1 MLLVLIIEKATASV
15 LSLIIGLC
23 GEGPISP
30 GVLLSHTKAF
40 PVNDSVF
47 VDCVLCIFLGL
58 SKIG

>member
-1 MLLVLIIEKATASV
+1 MLLVLVIEKATASV

-23 GEGPISP
+23 GESPISP

-47 VDCVLCIFLGL
+47 VDCVLCIFLG
-58 SKIG
+58 